1 VVKLV
6 VSAVAC
12 IALWLPSIAAG
23 GAYAKVIGPDGRV
36 LAEGSGS
43 RFVYPSDGSLVQV
56 GIASSVGGNSTLNA
70 ISLLGG
76 LVNISQIDVFG
87 NGQVA
92 LGSVAAAG
100 RVITPATNTLV
111 SLGSAGYIVLNQ
123 TAIAGNG
130 TGHVALR
137 LVLQQPTDG
146 VPQGT
151 QILIGTPSP
160 PRPTTTSALAN
171 RAGGFDPLA
180 VLGFSGTTIAPG
192 TFGTALT
199 GSSLGD
205 RAVAIAEQYLGVPYV
220 WGGASPVPGF
230 DCSGLALYVY
240 AQLGVKLTHYTG
252 AQYFEGARV
261 PFSDLMPGDLLFF
274 DPDPTLGPQH
284 EGIYLGDGQFIQ
296 APHTGDVVR
305 ISSLSDP
312 TYSLAFV
319 GAVRPYAP

>member
-1 VVKLV
+1 MKLV
-6 VSAVAC
+6 ASAVASIFLC
-12 IALWLPSIAAG
+12 LPSIAAG
-23 GAYAKVIGPDGRV
+23 GAYAKVIGPDGRI

-43 RFVYPSDGSLVQV
+43 RFDYPSDGSVVQV
-56 GIASSVGGNSTLNA
+56 GIASSIGGNSTLND

-76 LVNISQIDVFG
+76 LVNISQIDVFD

-100 RVITPATNTLV
+100 SVITPATNTLV
-111 SLGSAGYIVLNQ
+111 PLGNAGYLVLNQ

-130 TGHVALR
+130 TGHIALR

-160 PRPTTTSALAN
+160 RRPTGISAITK
-171 RAGGFDPLA
+171 RDGSFDPLA
-180 VLGFSGTTIAPG
+180 VLGFSGTTIDPG
-192 TFGTALT
+192 TLGTPLT
-199 GSSLGD
+199 GGSLGD

-240 AQLGVKLTHYTG
+240 AQLGIKLTHYTG
-252 AQYFEGARV
+252 AQYFEGARI
-261 PFSDLMPGDLLFF
+261 PFSELTPGDLLFF

-284 EGIYLGDGQFIQ
+284 EGIYLGGGQFIQ
-296 APHTGDVVR
+296 APHTGDVVK

-312 TYSLAFV
+312 AYSLAFV
-319 GAVRPYAP
+319 GAVRPYAA